1 MFFFIFAHFFH
12 IHRCH
17 NFANKIRRHDLT
29 SFLESPSSV
38 DFLQKVS
45 VLHGFSFRPNKHH
58 EVFRKSKFSQKNTKI
73 RRNSRK
79 FEETFLFFRKFHF
92 CRAKQNIFHFFQD
105 FFHIFHFH
113 RWIQLII
120 VINYTLQTNSQTNFS
135 YVTNI
140 FTDP

>member
-1 MFFFIFAHFFH
+1 MFVFIFAHFFH

-45 VLHGFSFRPNKHH
+45 VLHGCSFRPNKHH

-79 FEETFLFFRKFHF
+79 FEKTFYFFENSIF
-92 CRAKQNIFHFFQD
+92 AGQNKIFFN
-105 FFHIFHFH
+105 FFHIFF
-113 RWIQLII
+113 I
-120 VINYTLQTNSQTNFS
+120 FF
-135 YVTNI
+135 I
-140 FTDP
+140 FTDGFN